1 LIFNDG
7 HLFSTGK
14 ERGKTMTQLKLNEGE
29 RLALIAALGITT
41 ITTPNKTFNG
51 SRMRLMKKIFKSLCL
66 S

>member
-1 LIFNDG
+1 
-7 HLFSTGK
+7 
-14 ERGKTMTQLKLNEGE
+14 MTQLKLNEGE